1 MKVKD
6 VVFKFEEQNDEF
18 SFKEKINVLE
28 DEKLIKVLGKENIKN
43 EDSSLIMLSMNNLP
57 VYDVIQLKINVA
69 ETGVFLVNFSKEE
82 FTEEIRK
89 EALQKIGELKD
100 NITPTKETQIN
111 KIKKL
116 LIILDKYKPIYVTY
130 RSKQDIQIEV
140 EDFNNISNETDFSF
154 PIILLK
160 NKKKKEHKKIHITIP
175 NIFKKE
181 KKEKV
186 KKDKPVKAEVQKTP
200 KAKKEKVKV
209 EKAPKVR
216 KEIVIDFPLFSFD
229 YLWNT
234 VFALSLGFSI
244 PVAIYEV
251 LNNDLISIALFAMAA
266 IFIAIGYVSDY
277 NTLYRKRVERYK
289 GLKYWLLLYVLI
301 GGAIG
306 LAVGY
311 VVAKFGLKTN
321 NEINYSLILY
331 ISIPSSIVVSL
342 AGIPASKLINLI
354 IKKIKK

>member
-28 DEKLIKVLGKENIKN
+28 DKKLIKVLGKENIKN
-43 EDSSLIMLSMNNLP
+43 EDSSLIILSMNNLP

-89 EALQKIGELKD
+89 EALHKIGELKD

-111 KIKKL
+111 KIKRL
-116 LIILDKYKPIYVTY
+116 LIILDKYKPIYATY
-130 RSKQDIQIEV
+130 TSKHDIEIEV
-140 EDFNNISNETDFSF
+140 EDFNNISNEIRYSF
-154 PIILLK
+154 PIILLT

-175 NIFKKE
+175 NIFKRE

-186 KKDKPVKAEVQKTP
+186 KT
-200 KAKKEKVKV
+200 KETKVKV
-209 EKAPKVR
+209 EKTQIAK

-229 YLWNT
+229 YLWNAI
-234 VFALSLGFSI
+234 FALSLGYAV

-251 LNNDLISIALFAMAA
+251 LNNDLISIVLFVMTA
-266 IFIAIGYVSDY
+266 IFIGIGYVSDY
-277 NTLYRKRVERYK
+277 STLYRKGVERFK

-301 GGAIG
+301 GAAIG